1 MKRFLILIFS
11 FVLLGTLSAF
21 AEIPNHHIF
30 YRIDKRAPLTR
41 IEIVFLGAGT
51 GAELPSQ
58 IGLAKTVEKLIWET
72 AKKQGH
78 LDQLEA
84 LGTHLNI
91 TTSTEYQ
98 TISIYGLS
106 EKSGKAIEIVR
117 DLIYNLA
124 FTEYVYNLAFTEYD
138 LKYVKSQLST
148 DYKNEI
154 KRSNYRLMKN
164 LALSQT
170 LGITKRR
177 SLKTLNDLSLDDV
190 RQYAD
195 RLQKTDVVFFK
206 VISDRDSTEIANAL
220 RPLTEERKM
229 RGQTG
234 GFVHSLNIP
243 STNAKVGPTAF
254 IFEGYSHLKN
264 VFCRWMIPCGRTG
277 EENYIPNMITN
288 TLRGSPNR
296 LLYKYFREELKLVY
310 GTSCQYQAE
319 QNVRYLEIY
328 ADPQLHNSEELITK
342 MSDFLQNLSD
352 NPRFW
357 ETLKEHRET
366 DDISFVHDRT
376 PQQSLNREVSRAI
389 YKSPRRKGGSDA
401 VTDDE
406 VRAFLEKFF
415 VPQNMIMI
423 FLGPKDHIIEILN
436 THLPTVDIRVHKSKE
451 LIE

>member
-1 MKRFLILIFS
+1 MTRFLTPIFS

-58 IGLAKTVEKLIWET
+58 IGLAQTVEKLIWET

-106 EKSGKAIEIVR
+106 ENSGKAIEIVR

-124 FTEYVYNLAFTEYD
+124 FSEYD

-170 LGITKRR
+170 LGITKRY
-177 SLKTLNDLSLDDV
+177 SLKTLNDLSLQDIG
-190 RQYAD
+190 QYAD
-195 RLQKTDVVFFK
+195 RLLKTDVVFFK

-234 GFVHSLNIP
+234 GFVHSLNLP

-254 IFEGYSHLKN
+254 IFENYSHLKN

-277 EENYIPNMITN
+277 EENYIPNMISD
-288 TLRGSPNR
+288 TLGRSPESR
-296 LLYKYFREELKLVY
+296 LLYKYFRGELKLVY
-310 GTSCQYQAE
+310 GTSSWYLSE
-319 QNVRYLEIY
+319 QNARYIEIY

-342 MSDFLQNLSD
+342 MFDFIQNLPD

-357 ETLKEHRET
+357 ETLKEERET
-366 DDISFVHDRT
+366 NDISFVHDRS
-376 PQQSLNREVSRAI
+376 PQQRLNRAVSRAI

-406 VRAFLEKFF
+406 VRAFLEKYF

-423 FLGPKDHIIEILN
+423 FIGPKDHIIEILN
-436 THLPTVDIRVHKSKE
+436 THWPEVDIRVHNVKE

>member
-1 MKRFLILIFS
+1 MKRFLTPIFS
-11 FVLLGTLSAF
+11 FILFGTLPAF

-51 GAELPSQ
+51 GAEHASQ
-58 IGLAKTVEKLIWET
+58 IGLAETVEKLIWET
-72 AKKQGH
+72 AKKQEP

-106 EKSGKAIEIVR
+106 ENSGKAIEIVR

-124 FTEYVYNLAFTEYD
+124 FTEYD
-138 LKYVKSQLST
+138 LKYVKSQLSA
-148 DYKNEI
+148 DYKNQI
-154 KRSNYRLMKN
+154 KHPTYALMKN

-170 LGITKRR
+170 LGLLKMR
-177 SLKTLNDLSLDDV
+177 SLKMLNDLSLYDV
-190 RQYAD
+190 RQYGD
-195 RLQKTDVVFFK
+195 QLLKTDVVFFK
-206 VISDRDSTEIANAL
+206 VISDRDSTEIAKVL
-220 RPLTEERKM
+220 RPLKEERKM
-229 RGQTG
+229 RGQAG

-243 STNAKVGPTAF
+243 STNAKVGPTVF

-277 EENYIPNMITN
+277 EENYIPNLITN

-310 GTSCQYQAE
+310 GTSCQYQSE
-319 QNVRYLEIY
+319 QNVRYLEIS

-342 MSDFLQNLSD
+342 MFDFIQNLPD

-376 PQQSLNREVSRAI
+376 PQQRLNRAVSRAI

-415 VPQNMIMI
+415 VPQNMIML
-423 FLGPKDHIIEILN
+423 FVGPKDHIIEILN
-436 THLPTVDIRVHKSKE
+436 THLPEVDIRVHNVKE
-451 LIE
+451 LID

>member
-1 MKRFLILIFS
+1 MN
-11 FVLLGTLSAF
+11 
-21 AEIPNHHIF
+21 P
-30 YRIDKRAPLTR
+30 
-41 IEIVFLGAGT
+41 
-51 GAELPSQ
+51 PSQ
-58 IGLAKTVEKLIWET
+58 IGLAETVEKLIWET

-78 LDQLEA
+78 MDQLEA

-91 TTSTEYQ
+91 TASTEYQ

-106 EKSGKAIEIVR
+106 EHSGKAIEIVR
-117 DLIYNLA
+117 GLI
-124 FTEYVYNLAFTEYD
+124 YNLAFTEYD
-138 LKYVKSQLST
+138 LKYVKSQLSA
-148 DYKNEI
+148 DYKNQTKHPTYALI
-154 KRSNYRLMKN
+154 KN

-170 LGITKRR
+170 LGLLKMR
-177 SLKTLNDLSLDDV
+177 SLKMLNDLSLYDV

-195 RLQKTDVVFFK
+195 QLLKTDVVFFK
-206 VISDRDSTEIANAL
+206 VISDRDSTEIAKVL

-229 RGQTG
+229 RGQAG

-264 VFCRWMIPCGRTG
+264 VFCLWMVPCGRID
-277 EENYIPNMITN
+277 EENYIPNMISD
-288 TLRGSPNR
+288 TLGQSPESR

-310 GTSCQYQAE
+310 GTSCQYQSE
-319 QNVRYLEIY
+319 QNVRYLEIS

-342 MSDFLQNLSD
+342 MYDFIQNLPD

-366 DDISFVHDRT
+366 DDISFVHNRT
-376 PQQSLNREVSRAI
+376 PQQRLNREVSRAI

-423 FLGPKDHIIEILN
+423 FVGPKDHIIEILN
-436 THLPTVDIRVHKSKE
+436 THLPEVDIRVHNVKE

>member
-1 MKRFLILIFS
+1 MMRFLTLIFS
-11 FVLLGTLSAF
+11 FVLLGPISAF

-51 GAELPSQ
+51 GVNPSSQ
-58 IGLAKTVEKLIWET
+58 IGLARTVFDLIWET

-91 TTSTEYQ
+91 TTSAAYQ

-106 EKSGKAIEIVR
+106 ENSGKAIKIIR

-124 FTEYVYNLAFTEYD
+124 FSEYD
-138 LKYVKSQLST
+138 LKYVKAQLSA

-154 KRSNYRLMKN
+154 KRPTYTLIKN

-170 LGITKRR
+170 LGILKMR
-177 SLKTLNDLSLDDV
+177 SLKTLNDLSLYDV

-195 RLQKTDVVFFK
+195 RLLKTDVVFFK
-206 VISDRDSTEIANAL
+206 VISDRDSTEIAKAL
-220 RPLTEERKM
+220 RPLTEERKR
-229 RGQTG
+229 RGQAG
-234 GFVHSLNIP
+234 GFVHSLNFP
-243 STNAKVGPTAF
+243 STTAKTGPTAF

-264 VFCRWMIPCGRTG
+264 VFCLWVIPCGRID
-277 EENYIPNMITN
+277 EENYIPNLISD
-288 TLRGSPNR
+288 TLGRHPESR

-310 GTSCQYQAE
+310 GISCRYLSD
-319 QNVRYLEIY
+319 QNVRYIEIY
-328 ADPQLHNSEELITK
+328 ADPQLDNSEDLITK
-342 MSDFLQNLSD
+342 MSDFIQNLPD

-357 ETLKEHRET
+357 ETLTEHRET
-366 DDISFVHDRT
+366 NDISFVHDRS
-376 PQQSLNREVSRAI
+376 PQQRLNREVGNAI
-389 YKSPRRKGGSDA
+389 YNSPRRKGGFDA

-415 VPQNMIMI
+415 VPQNMVMI
-423 FLGPKDHIIEILN
+423 FVGPKDRITEILN
-436 THLPTVDIRVHKSKE
+436 THLPEVDIRVHKSKE

>member
-1 MKRFLILIFS
+1 MKRFLTPIFS

-58 IGLAKTVEKLIWET
+58 IGLVQTVRKLIWET
-72 AKKQGH
+72 AKKQGY

-84 LGTHLNI
+84 LGTHITL
-91 TTSTEYQ
+91 TTSEAYQ

-106 EKSGKAIEIVR
+106 ENSGKAIEIVR

-124 FTEYVYNLAFTEYD
+124 FSEYD
-138 LKYVKSQLST
+138 LKYVKSQLSA

-170 LGITKRR
+170 LGIMKMR
-177 SLKTLNDLSLDDV
+177 SLKTLNDLSLQDIG
-190 RQYAD
+190 QYAD
-195 RLQKTDVVFFK
+195 RLLKTDVVFFK

-234 GFVHSLNIP
+234 GFVHSLNLP
-243 STNAKVGPTAF
+243 STNAKAGPVAF
-254 IFEGYSHLKN
+254 IFENYSHLKN

-277 EENYIPNMITN
+277 EENYIPNMISD
-288 TLRGSPNR
+288 TLGRSPESR
-296 LLYKYFREELKLVY
+296 LLYKYFRGELKLVY
-310 GTSCQYQAE
+310 GTSSRYLSE
-319 QNVRYLEIY
+319 QNARYIEIY
-328 ADPQLHNSEELITK
+328 ADPQLHNSEELIIK
-342 MSDFLQNLSD
+342 MADFIQNLPD

-376 PQQSLNREVSRAI
+376 PQQSLNREVNRAI

-406 VRAFLEKFF
+406 VRAFLEKYF

-423 FLGPKDHIIEILN
+423 FLGPRDHITEILN
-436 THLPTVDIRVHKSKE
+436 THWPEVDIRVHNTKE

>member
-1 MKRFLILIFS
+1 MKRLLTPIFS
-11 FVLLGTLSAF
+11 FVLLGTLPAF

-30 YRIDKRAPLTR
+30 HRIDKRAPLTK

-51 GAELPSQ
+51 GVNPPSQ
-58 IGLAKTVEKLIWET
+58 IGLAKTVGKLIWET

-106 EKSGKAIEIVR
+106 ENSGKAIEIVR
-117 DLIYNLA
+117 DMI
-124 FTEYVYNLAFTEYD
+124 YNLAFTEYD
-138 LKYVKSQLST
+138 LKYVKAQLSA
-148 DYKNEI
+148 DYKDGI
-154 KRSNYRLMKN
+154 KSGTNIYTLMRN

-170 LGITKRR
+170 LGVAKTR
-177 SLKTLNDLSLDDV
+177 SLKTLNDLSLEDA

-195 RLQKTDVVFFK
+195 RLLKTDVVFFK

-220 RPLTEERKM
+220 RPLTEERKR
-229 RGQTG
+229 RGQAG
-234 GFVHSLNIP
+234 GFVHSLNLP
-243 STNAKVGPTAF
+243 STKDNVGPTAF
-254 IFEGYSHLKN
+254 IFENYSHLKN

-277 EENYIPNMITN
+277 EENYIPNMVSD
-288 TLRGSPNR
+288 TLGGSPNR

-310 GTSCQYQAE
+310 GTSSRYLSE
-319 QNVRYLEIY
+319 QNARYIEIY

-342 MSDFLQNLSD
+342 MADFIQNLPD
-352 NPRFW
+352 DPRFW
-357 ETLKEHRET
+357 ETLKEERET

-376 PQQSLNREVSRAI
+376 PQQRLNRAVNRAI

-406 VRAFLEKFF
+406 VRAFLKKYF

-423 FLGPKDHIIEILN
+423 FLGPKDHITKILN
-436 THLPTVDIRVHKSKE
+436 THLPKVDIRVHNVKE

>member
-1 MKRFLILIFS
+1 MTRFLIPIFS
-11 FVLLGTLSAF
+11 FVLFGTLSAF

-30 YRIDKRAPLTR
+30 YRTDKRAPLTK

-51 GAELPSQ
+51 GADTPSQ
-58 IGLAKTVEKLIWET
+58 IGLAQTVRKLIWKT
-72 AKKQGH
+72 AKKQRH
-78 LDQLEA
+78 IDQLEA
-84 LGTHLNI
+84 LGTHLTL
-91 TTSTEYQ
+91 TTSETYQ
-98 TISIYGLS
+98 AISIYGLS
-106 EKSGKAIEIVR
+106 ENSDKAIEIIC
-117 DLIYNLA
+117 DLI
-124 FTEYVYNLAFTEYD
+124 YNLAFTEYD
-138 LKYVKSQLST
+138 LKYVKSQLSA

-154 KRSNYRLMKN
+154 KNPTYTEIKN

-170 LGITKRR
+170 LGILKMR
-177 SLKTLNDLSLDDV
+177 SLKTLNDLSLYDV

-195 RLQKTDVVFFK
+195 RLLKTDVVFFK

-229 RGQTG
+229 RGQAG
-234 GFVHSLNIP
+234 GFVHSLNFP
-243 STNAKVGPTAF
+243 STNAKTGPAAF

-264 VFCRWMIPCGRTG
+264 VFCLWIIPCGRTD
-277 EENYIPNMITN
+277 EENYIPNLISD
-288 TLRGSPNR
+288 TLGQHPESR

-310 GTSCQYQAE
+310 GTSCRYLSD

-342 MSDFLQNLSD
+342 MFDFIQNLPD

-366 DDISFVHDRT
+366 NDISFVHDRS
-376 PQQSLNREVSRAI
+376 PQQRLNREVSNAI
-389 YKSPRRKGGSDA
+389 YNSPHRQGGFDA

-436 THLPTVDIRVHKSKE
+436 THWPKIDIRVHNVKE